1 MTTPLLTA
9 HVMLT
14 ADGNRLLS
22 PITPTKSLKMSA
34 QLPKSNSSPSR
45 RRTRFFTMNRSASS
59 MIATAWA
66 RSTALESPAWEL
78 ALT

>member
-1 MTTPLLTA
+1 MKTPILTA
-9 HVMLT
+9 HAMLT

-22 PITPTKSLKMSA
+22 PVTPTKSPKMSA

-45 RRTRFFTMNRSASS
+45 RRTRFYTMNRSARST
-59 MIATAWA
+59 IAKAWA